1 MKRILTAV
9 AFIPIFLAIVAW
21 GPPWGFALLVAAAA
35 ALGTIEMG
43 RLASHSGFGISSA
56 VSVVFGVGAC
66 LAWLRPAEATAWIVA
81 LGAGAC
87 VATLVLSLGRRAGT
101 GGVLASAAGT
111 LFAGLY
117 PGLLLAFLVAL
128 RVQGEE
134 TGRDLVFFLVA
145 VIWSSDTAAYYVGR
159 ALGRHPL
166 SPHLSPKK
174 TVEGPA
180 AGLVGAG
187 LGALGIVGDLAESA
201 LKRGAGVKDTS
212 GILPGHGGIL
222 DRVDALMLAA
232 PAFYYYYLFTLA

>member
-1 MKRILTAV
+1 
-9 AFIPIFLAIVAW
+9 
-21 GPPWGFALLVAAAA
+21 
-35 ALGTIEMG
+35 MG

-81 LGAGAC
+81 LGAAAC
-87 VATLVLSLGRRAGT
+87 VATLVMTLGRRADS
-101 GGVLASAAGT
+101 GGALASAAGT
-111 LFAGLY
+111 LFAGVY

-128 RVQGEE
+128 RVQGEV

-166 SPHLSPKK
+166 SPRLSPKK
-174 TVEGPA
+174 TVEGAVAGILAAAGAAVACGYWFFEEIGPA

-232 PAFYYYYLFTLA
+232 PAFYYYYLFALA